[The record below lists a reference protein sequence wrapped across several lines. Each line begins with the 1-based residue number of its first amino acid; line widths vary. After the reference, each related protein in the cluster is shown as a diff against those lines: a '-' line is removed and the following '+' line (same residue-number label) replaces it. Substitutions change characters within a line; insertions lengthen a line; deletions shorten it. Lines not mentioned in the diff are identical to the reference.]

1 MALGG
6 VRANVPGPAA
16 MSAALGSTGALG
28 AGQVE
33 AVSMPAGLRLPAS
46 LSPSKVSSFTS
57 CALAFRFS
65 AIDRVPEPASVWTA
79 KGTLVH
85 RALERLYAEVPAGQR
100 VVGQALELLHESAPL
115 VLAEEGFEPDDLGEF
130 VADAETLVTNAFRL
144 EDPNAVNVIGLEL
157 KLEATVGSLRL
168 RGIIDRLDLLEDG
181 SIVVTDYKTG
191 RAPSEM
197 FERKSL
203 GGVNFYAFLCER
215 VLGRRPAHIQ
225 LLHLR
230 EPVAIVATPS
240 DQSVAQLERRTS
252 AIWTA
257 VERACERDDFKPRP
271 SRLCDFCAFKQWC
284 PAFGG
289 DPTAAPTAAGPRV
302 TAVATA
308 LPVSALPASA

>member
-1 MALGG
+1 MLGG
-6 VRANVPGPAA
+6 PRRRHIPGVASGGMRELSELAPGG
-16 MSAALGSTGALG
+16 MSAGST
-28 AGQVE
+28 
-33 AVSMPAGLRLPAS
+33 PPGLRLPTS
-46 LSPSKVSSFTS
+46 LSPSKVSTFTS

-65 AIDRVPEPASVWTA
+65 AIDRVPEPGSQWTA

-85 RALERLYAEVPAGQR
+85 KALERLYAEVPAGQR
-100 VVGQALELLHESAPL
+100 TVGQALELLHESAPI
-115 VLAEEGFEPDDLGEF
+115 VLAEEGFEPEDLNEF
-130 VADAETLVTNAFRL
+130 VTDAELLVANAFRL

-197 FERKSL
+197 FERRSL

-230 EPVAIVATPS
+230 EPVAIIATPS

-257 VERACERDDFKPRP
+257 VERACERNDFKPRP

-289 DPTAAPTAAGPRV
+289 DPAAAPGPAVTPTTTAPGAP
-302 TAVATA
+302 AA
-308 LPVSALPASA
+308 LTPALSVSA

>member
-1 MALGG
+1 MGELRELVTG
-6 VRANVPGPAA
+6 
-16 MSAALGSTGALG
+16 GSTA
-28 AGQVE
+28 
-33 AVSMPAGLRLPAS
+33 PPTPPGLRLPAS
-46 LSPSKVSSFTS
+46 LSPSKVSTFTS

-85 RALERLYAEVPAGQR
+85 RALERLYAEVPAGGR
-100 VVGQALELLHESAPL
+100 SVAVAVELLHDSAPL
-115 VLAEEGFEPDDLGEF
+115 VLAEEGFEPEDVGEF
-130 VADAETLVTNAFRL
+130 VADAELLVANAFRL
-144 EDPNAVNVIGLEL
+144 EDPNAVNAIGLEL

-168 RGIIDRLDLLEDG
+168 RGIIDRLDLREDG

-197 FERKSL
+197 FERQSL

-215 VLGRRPAHIQ
+215 FLGRRPSHIQ

-252 AIWTA
+252 AIWSA
-257 VERACERDDFKPRP
+257 VERACERNDFKPRP

-289 DPTAAPTAAGPRV
+289 DPATAPTAV
-302 TAVATA
+302 TRTATTPEA
-308 LPVSALPASA
+308 LPALSVPVSA